1 MRYRS
6 GQELARTR
14 NAGVHRQLDDIDFP
28 RERAGFLHRNANA
41 ISLRSGGRKHDDGN
55 RCETQ
60 RGTHREMMPQSI
72 SVAKGL
78 GARPAAPTRAGMSL
92 VMAALRRR
100 TLWSRSST
108 SSVSKPKGKV
118 GVSLRIDAPR
128 GTGPSA
134 QYLQRRSLAR
144 DKWRIEHLPVSVQPE
159 RDTGT
164 LTAPSRF
171 IKPTAFPEWSGQ
183 RNEPAIRCRQHRP
196 DRSE

>member
-1 MRYRS
+1 MAIMLPPTSVQRAIFWTTARAATMRYRS

-78 GARPAAPTRAGMSL
+78 GARVPAAL
-92 VMAALRRR
+92 VKHGVGLDRHTA
-100 TLWSRSST
+100 WS
-108 SSVSKPKGKV
+108 
-118 GVSLRIDAPR
+118 
-128 GTGPSA
+128 
-134 QYLQRRSLAR
+134 
-144 DKWRIEHLPVSVQPE
+144 E
-159 RDTGT
+159 
-164 LTAPSRF
+164 APSG
-171 IKPTAFPEWSGQ
+171 A
-183 RNEPAIRCRQHRP
+183 
-196 DRSE
+196 